1 MIRQY
6 TLGAYTLGC
15 KVSQYETE
23 ALCEAFEK
31 RGFQILPFT
40 EKCDFYVINTCTVT
54 AESDRKSR
62 QIIRRALKN
71 NENAHVLVCG
81 CYSERQP
88 EKIAEI
94 KGVAAVVGTDG
105 KMRLVDIAEDIIEKI
120 KQGKEYEQRIE
131 ILPLS
136 EAKFEKMSVVRAPRT
151 RAYVKIEDGCDSK
164 CTYCAIKEARGHI
177 RSKPACD
184 VISEVEGLSKNG
196 TYEVVLTGIETG
208 SYGKDFSE
216 KYTLADLIFE
226 LNAKK
231 SAAKIRLGS
240 LAPELIGDEFIEKV
254 RGCEI
259 LCPHFHLSVQ
269 SGSDGVLR
277 RMKRRYNSKTAL
289 SVIEKLRAAFPDAQ
303 FTTDL
308 MVGFPGE
315 SEEEFSETLDLVR
328 KAKFLD
334 AHVFAYSKREGT
346 EAYDFS
352 SQIDN
357 SVKEKRSK
365 ILRDLVEKIRM
376 EILEGIIAEKKEISA
391 LVETLDGD
399 YYTAHSPSYLEIKF
413 PSKEDCDLRSKTVKV
428 RPVSQKDGVLYCE
441 KV

>member
-105 KMRLVDIAEDIIEKI
+105 KMRLVDIAEDMIEKI

-315 SEEEFSETLDLVR
+315 SEEEFSETLDFFK
-328 KAKFLD
+328 KARFLD

-365 ILRDLVEKIRM
+365 ALRDLAFKIRT

-391 LVETLDGD
+391 LVETLDGG

-413 PSKEDCDLRSKTVKV
+413 PSEDGCDLRSKTVNV
-428 RPVSQKDGVLYCE
+428 RPVSQKDGVLYCK